1 MLIAPFNNSRSHC
14 DYLVNQ
20 TGQRGGKGTRGCALF
35 KGLLRRLR
43 AIHLPIE
50 FADLILVEAQ
60 GEIEQARQH
69 NQILQDL
76 RVDEEPVDVATDSP
90 RERSHNDDGDDDN
103 VESAE
108 RRASIARALYYTLP
122 ALRTARCHD
131 GRRGDVATLRTIQSC
146 SSVHRHCSL
155 YALCTSSTYLHAWST
170 RIPHPTRSPLV

>member
-108 RRASIARALYYTLP
+108 RRASIARALFSHRSLLHFTRFTHRTVSRRATRRRCVRYNRARLYTD
-122 ALRTARCHD
+122 TVRCM
-131 GRRGDVATLRTIQSC
+131 
-146 SSVHRHCSL
+146 
-155 YALCTSSTYLHAWST
+155 YLCTSPTYLHA
-170 RIPHPTRSPLV
+170 